1 MNKKALLFLS
11 LFLTIILLSGCYA
24 LPQPQTDISV
34 VMRDNT
40 FAPANWRVPAGAT
53 ITLHITNQDTVAH
66 DWTIVYR
73 QSTTP
78 SNVVDP
84 TSIYWQHAIEAGKS
98 EVVQFTA
105 PAAAGNY
112 QVVSSERLA
121 EGMVGRLTVV
131 RLDGA
136 QK

>member
-1 MNKKALLFLS
+1 MHKANAFRFLLLFL
-11 LFLTIILLSGCYA
+11 ILLTGCYS

-34 VMRDNT
+34 VMHENSFT
-40 FAPANWRVPAGAT
+40 PASWRVPAGAT
-53 ITLHITNQDTVAH
+53 ITLHITNQDAVKH

-73 QSTTP
+73 QSATP
-78 SNVVDP
+78 SDVVDP
-84 TSIYWQHAIEAGKS
+84 ASIYWQYAIGAGQSEA
-98 EVVQFTA
+98 VQFTA

-121 EGMVGRLTVV
+121 EGMVGKLTVV
-131 RLDGA
+131 RLDST

>member
-1 MNKKALLFLS
+1 MNKKVLFLL
-11 LFLTIILLSGCYA
+11 LFLTIILLSACYV

-34 VMRDNT
+34 VMHNNS
-40 FAPANWRVPAGAT
+40 FAPTSWRVPAGAT
-53 ITLHITNQDTVAH
+53 ITLHITNQDTVTH

-84 TSIYWQHAIEAGKS
+84 TSIYWQHAIDAGKS
-98 EVVQFTA
+98 EDVQFTA

-121 EGMVGRLTVV
+121 EGMVGKLTVV
-131 RLDGA
+131 RLDSS

>member
-1 MNKKALLFLS
+1 MNKKVLFLLLFL
-11 LFLTIILLSGCYA
+11 TTILLSACYV

-34 VMRDNT
+34 VMHNNS
-40 FAPANWRVPAGAT
+40 FAPTSWRVPAGAT
-53 ITLHITNQDTVAH
+53 ITLHITNQDTVTH

-84 TSIYWQHAIEAGKS
+84 ASIYWQHTIEAGKS
-98 EVVQFTA
+98 EDVQFTA
-105 PAAAGNY
+105 PAVAGDY

-121 EGMVGRLTVV
+121 EGMVGKLTVV
-131 RLDGA
+131 RLDSS